1 MPTTPPIVIIVEPSA
16 MISDVLRVEF
26 SCLGFAVLLAANAKE
41 AEQYATQAVAS
52 LVVLDVTEMKLS
64 GYEACARIRRHSGY
78 ATRPIVMTASQVS
91 PQDTAAAEK
100 AGATVLLAKP
110 YSMSDLIRAVSPHL
124 PAGDPLLTLPCKGR
138 TTAGTTHEWK
148 LGPKPD
154 WHFGAD
160 SGLSR
165 NGSILNVVRG
175 VGARI
180 PLIRKP

>member
-1 MPTTPPIVIIVEPSA
+1 MPTTPPVVIIVEPA
-16 MISDVLRVEF
+16 TMISDVLRVEF
-26 SCLGFAVLLAANAKE
+26 SCLGFAVLLAANGKE
-41 AEQYATQAVAS
+41 AEEYAMQAVAN

-64 GYEACARIRRHSGY
+64 GYVACARIRRQSGY
-78 ATRPIVMTASQVS
+78 ATRPIVMTASQIS

-110 YSMSDLIRAVSPHL
+110 YSMSDLIKAVSPFL
-124 PAGDPLLTLPCKGR
+124 PADDPLLTHPSKGPGM
-138 TTAGTTHEWK
+138 AETTHEWS
-148 LGPKPD
+148 LGPKPV
-154 WHFGAD
+154 WRFGVD

-175 VGARI
+175 VGVRI